1 MRAREYDYAKEP
13 TISIVKSILSE
24 AVKLRVSDIHFD
36 PTPETLVVRFRI
48 DGDLI
53 EFTTAPNEAKKNILT
68 RIKILASM
76 NITETN
82 VPQTGTIKY
91 EDKQSSH
98 NMLVSSLPTINGE
111 KIVIH
116 IADYHQSLNGIDSLL
131 FSEDNLVKLKRLINL
146 PNGIILICGSTSAGK
161 TTTMYSLLKELD
173 TKAKNIITVEDPVK
187 MRIEGINQVEVA
199 PEKGLTMSSILR
211 SLLVQDPNVICLSE
225 INNEEIARLA
235 LRASTTGRIVISTVH
250 SKNASTTVD
259 MLSNMNI
266 ETYLLASTLSGIISQ
281 RLVKKLC
288 PKCRRQK
295 EANTFE
301 KTIFR
306 RALNKN
312 INILYEPV
320 GCNECIDGYQ
330 GRLPIAEVV
339 EINNEMRT
347 AIANHKDSDTLYN
360 ILYKDTNTI
369 LQDGLIMA
377 MNGDTSFEEIMRV
390 VDYESDFNKDNE
402 AIKKTIL
409 GAASETMKES
419 QKEVEQPIQEVN
431 IVEPVPVTEPQ
442 LVEEVVPTPAPIEV
456 APVPTTEIPVAE
468 PTPIVE
474 APAPIQEPTP
484 VVETP
489 VVTEPTPVVEE
500 PTPVV
505 ETPAPVQEPVVEE
518 PKVETPVTEPKAEE
532 KKYLKL
538 KRLYGDDNNN
548 FRNNSKKQYG
558 RDKKNINFKALSE
571 LEWAWNIIK
580 KTRQLNQSK
589 DKTSRT
595 KESDYKYCLLLL
607 CAQVMKGDG
616 KQMVCELDKVKETIR
631 RYYKTKKQQIDAL
644 QNFKE
649 ILSKDYDLKNVYQT
663 VNRCLNPV
671 AKTDIIME
679 LLAIAY
685 SDDVF
690 STVFNGRGEPG

>member
-68 RIKILASM
+68 RIKILSSM

-82 VPQTGTIKY
+82 IPQTGTIKY
-91 EDKQSSH
+91 KDKQSSH

-116 IADYHQSLNGIDSLL
+116 IADYHQSLNGIDSLF
-131 FSEDNLVKLKRLINL
+131 FSEENLVKLKRLINL

-161 TTTMYSLLKELD
+161 TTTMYSILKELD
-173 TKAKNIITVEDPVK
+173 AKAKNIITVEDPVK
-187 MRIEGINQVEVA
+187 MRIDGINQVQVA

-211 SLLVQDPNVICLSE
+211 SLLSQDPNVICLSE

-339 EINNEMRT
+339 EINNEMRM

-360 ILYKDTNTI
+360 ILYKDTNTM

-419 QKEVEQPIQEVN
+419 QKNIEQPIREN
-431 IVEPVPVTEPQ
+431 YVEEPAPVTEPQ
-442 LVEEVVPTPAPIEV
+442 LVEEVVPTPEPVKVSSVSTPDIAVPSPEPQVQEDNEPTKNIEDEK
-456 APVPTTEIPVAE
+456 PVPVEKPKEKKSTNEIMSNLPKISGPKKDNLDPMKKILEDIKKRREAQLKNQQETSSPTEPTTSTVVETQPVEIPVAQ
-468 PTPIVE
+468 
-474 APAPIQEPTP
+474 PAPEQP
-484 VVETP
+484 VKEN
-489 VVTEPTPVVEE
+489 
-500 PTPVV
+500 
-505 ETPAPVQEPVVEE
+505 
-518 PKVETPVTEPKAEE
+518 
-532 KKYLKL
+532 YNDFS
-538 KRLYGDDNNN
+538 YDDNLDINN
-548 FRNNSKKQYG
+548 
-558 RDKKNINFKALSE
+558 I
-571 LEWAWNIIK
+571 
-580 KTRQLNQSK
+580 
-589 DKTSRT
+589 
-595 KESDYKYCLLLL
+595 
-607 CAQVMKGDG
+607 
-616 KQMVCELDKVKETIR
+616 
-631 RYYKTKKQQIDAL
+631 
-644 QNFKE
+644 
-649 ILSKDYDLKNVYQT
+649 
-663 VNRCLNPV
+663 
-671 AKTDIIME
+671 
-679 LLAIAY
+679 
-685 SDDVF
+685 
-690 STVFNGRGEPG
+690 

>member
-474 APAPIQEPTP
+474 TPAPIQEPTP

-489 VVTEPTPVVEE
+489 V
-500 PTPVV
+500 
-505 ETPAPVQEPVVEE
+505 
-518 PKVETPVTEPKAEE
+518 TEPKAEE
-532 KKYLKL
+532 KKEEPKEKKSTGQIMAGLPKIKEP
-538 KRLYGDDNNN
+538 KRDNLDPM
-548 FRNNSKKQYG
+548 KKILE
-558 RDKKNINFKALSE
+558 DIKKRREQQFKAQE
-571 LEWAWNIIK
+571 AAAAPVANAPQVVETTPTPAVEP
-580 KTRQLNQSK
+580 TPVVEQ
-589 DKTSRT
+589 TPAAPVV
-595 KESDYKYCLLLL
+595 EAP
-607 CAQVMKGDG
+607 AQVAVAEPAPAPVQENYNDFSYDDD
-616 KQMVCELDKVKETIR
+616 LDINN
-631 RYYKTKKQQIDAL
+631 I
-644 QNFKE
+644 
-649 ILSKDYDLKNVYQT
+649 
-663 VNRCLNPV
+663 
-671 AKTDIIME
+671 
-679 LLAIAY
+679 
-685 SDDVF
+685 
-690 STVFNGRGEPG
+690 

>member
-1 MRAREYDYAKEP
+1 MKAREYDYTKEP

-36 PTPETLVVRFRI
+36 PTPEELVIRFRI

-53 EFTTAPNEAKKNILT
+53 EFTTAPTEAKKNILT

-82 VPQTGTIKY
+82 IPQTGTIKY

-173 TKAKNIITVEDPVK
+173 AKSKNIITVEDPVK
-187 MRIEGINQVEVA
+187 MRIEGINQVQVA

-409 GAASETMKES
+409 GAATETMKES
-419 QKEVEQPIQEVN
+419 QKQIEQPTQEEIN
-431 IVEPVPVTEPQ
+431 IIEPTPVSEPQ
-442 LVEEVVPTPAPIEV
+442 LVEEVVPTPPPVEVTEVPIAE
-456 APVPTTEIPVAE
+456 APVVEVPVSEPVQEVVE

-474 APAPIQEPTP
+474 QPIPEVPVVETPVVEQPTVTEPAPVVEETP

-489 VVTEPTPVVEE
+489 VAEVPVAEPAPTPVVEE
-500 PTPVV
+500 PTPEVKEEPAEEKEVKPSKKTGQILAGLPKISRPKRNVEDPMKKILEDIKKKRAELANNPQPAATAEPAPAPIV
-505 ETPAPVQEPVVEE
+505 ETPAQAPEVAQPEP
-518 PKVETPVTEPKAEE
+518 TPVTEAPAPVTPEIPIATPAPAEPVQE
-532 KKYLKL
+532 NYNDFS
-538 KRLYGDDNNN
+538 YDDDLDINN
-548 FRNNSKKQYG
+548 
-558 RDKKNINFKALSE
+558 I
-571 LEWAWNIIK
+571 
-580 KTRQLNQSK
+580 
-589 DKTSRT
+589 
-595 KESDYKYCLLLL
+595 
-607 CAQVMKGDG
+607 
-616 KQMVCELDKVKETIR
+616 
-631 RYYKTKKQQIDAL
+631 
-644 QNFKE
+644 
-649 ILSKDYDLKNVYQT
+649 
-663 VNRCLNPV
+663 
-671 AKTDIIME
+671 
-679 LLAIAY
+679 
-685 SDDVF
+685 
-690 STVFNGRGEPG
+690 

>member
-82 VPQTGTIKY
+82 VPQNGTIKY

-173 TKAKNIITVEDPVK
+173 AKAKNIITVEDPVK
-187 MRIEGINQVEVA
+187 MRIEGINQVQVA

-211 SLLVQDPNVICLSE
+211 SLLAQDPNVICLSE

-409 GAASETMKES
+409 GAASETMKEA
-419 QKEVEQPIQEVN
+419 QKVNEQPQEIN
-431 IVEPVPVTEPQ
+431 IIEPAPVTEPQ
-442 LVEEVVPTPAPIEV
+442 LVEEVVPTPTPVDI
-456 APVPTTEIPVAE
+456 APVPQAEVPVVEPTPQVAEPAPVAE
-468 PTPIVE
+468 VPV
-474 APAPIQEPTP
+474 AEPTP

-489 VVTEPTPVVEE
+489 VVEAPAPVVEQPTPAPTPEPVQEPVVEQPVKEEPKVEEKKEDNKPKKSTGQIMAGLPKIKGPKRDNLDPMKKILEDIKKRREQQFQKQEAAAAPVEPTPQVVEAPPAPVTETPAPAVEPTPVVEE
-500 PTPVV
+500 TPAAPVV
-505 ETPAPVQEPVVEE
+505 EAPAQVAVAEPAPAPVQEN
-518 PKVETPVTEPKAEE
+518 
-532 KKYLKL
+532 YNDFS
-538 KRLYGDDNNN
+538 YDDDLDINN
-548 FRNNSKKQYG
+548 
-558 RDKKNINFKALSE
+558 I
-571 LEWAWNIIK
+571 
-580 KTRQLNQSK
+580 
-589 DKTSRT
+589 
-595 KESDYKYCLLLL
+595 
-607 CAQVMKGDG
+607 
-616 KQMVCELDKVKETIR
+616 
-631 RYYKTKKQQIDAL
+631 
-644 QNFKE
+644 
-649 ILSKDYDLKNVYQT
+649 
-663 VNRCLNPV
+663 
-671 AKTDIIME
+671 
-679 LLAIAY
+679 
-685 SDDVF
+685 
-690 STVFNGRGEPG
+690 

>member
-409 GAASETMKES
+409 GAATETMKES

-456 APVPTTEIPVAE
+456 APVLTTEIPVAE
-468 PTPIVE
+468 PTPVVE
-474 APAPIQEPTP
+474 TPAPIQGPTP

-518 PKVETPVTEPKAEE
+518 PKVETPVTEPKVEE
-532 KKYLKL
+532 KKEEPKEKKSTGQIMAGLPKIKGP
-538 KRLYGDDNNN
+538 KRDNLDPMKKILEDIKKRREEQ
-548 FRNNSKKQYG
+548 FKKQEAAAAPVV
-558 RDKKNINFKALSE
+558 NAPQVVE
-571 LEWAWNIIK
+571 TTPAPAV
-580 KTRQLNQSK
+580 
-589 DKTSRT
+589 
-595 KESDYKYCLLLL
+595 ESTPVVEETPAAPVVEAP
-607 CAQVMKGDG
+607 AQVAVAEPAPAPVQENYNDFSYDDD
-616 KQMVCELDKVKETIR
+616 LDINN
-631 RYYKTKKQQIDAL
+631 I
-644 QNFKE
+644 
-649 ILSKDYDLKNVYQT
+649 
-663 VNRCLNPV
+663 
-671 AKTDIIME
+671 
-679 LLAIAY
+679 
-685 SDDVF
+685 
-690 STVFNGRGEPG
+690 

>member
-409 GAASETMKES
+409 GAATETMKES

-456 APVPTTEIPVAE
+456 APVLTTEIPVAE

-474 APAPIQEPTP
+474 TPAPIQEPTP

-518 PKVETPVTEPKAEE
+518 PKVETPVTEPKVEE
-532 KKYLKL
+532 KKEEPKEKKSTGQIMAGLPKIKGP
-538 KRLYGDDNNN
+538 KRDNLDPMKKILEDIKKRREEQ
-548 FRNNSKKQYG
+548 FKKQEAAAAPVV
-558 RDKKNINFKALSE
+558 NAPQVVE
-571 LEWAWNIIK
+571 TTPAPAV
-580 KTRQLNQSK
+580 
-589 DKTSRT
+589 
-595 KESDYKYCLLLL
+595 ESTPVVEETPAAPVVEAP
-607 CAQVMKGDG
+607 AQVAVAEPAPAPVQENYNDFSYDDD
-616 KQMVCELDKVKETIR
+616 LDINN
-631 RYYKTKKQQIDAL
+631 I
-644 QNFKE
+644 
-649 ILSKDYDLKNVYQT
+649 
-663 VNRCLNPV
+663 
-671 AKTDIIME
+671 
-679 LLAIAY
+679 
-685 SDDVF
+685 
-690 STVFNGRGEPG
+690 

>member
-1 MRAREYDYAKEP
+1 MRSREYDYAKEP

-68 RIKILASM
+68 RIKILASI

-82 VPQTGTIKY
+82 VPQNGTIKY

-173 TKAKNIITVEDPVK
+173 AKTKNIITVEDPVK
-187 MRIEGINQVEVA
+187 MRIDGINQVQVA

-211 SLLVQDPNVICLSE
+211 SLLAQDPNVICLSE

-295 EANTFE
+295 EANIFE

-409 GAASETMKES
+409 GAASETMKEA
-419 QKEVEQPIQEVN
+419 QKVNEQPQEKN
-431 IVEPVPVTEPQ
+431 IIEPAPVTEPQ
-442 LVEEVVPTPAPIEV
+442 LVEEVVSTPIDI
-456 APVPTTEIPVAE
+456 APVPQAEVHVVEPTPQVAEPAPVAEVPVAE
-468 PTPIVE
+468 PTS
-474 APAPIQEPTP
+474 

-489 VVTEPTPVVEE
+489 VVEAPAPVVEE
-500 PTPVV
+500 PTPAPTPEPVQNPVV
-505 ETPAPVQEPVVEE
+505 EQTVKEEPMVEEKKEDNKPKKSTGQIMAGLPKIKGPKRDNLDPTKKILEDIKKRREQQFQKQEAATPPVAPTPQVVEAPPAPVIETPAPVVEPTPVVKEKPAAPVVEA
-518 PKVETPVTEPKAEE
+518 P
-532 KKYLKL
+532 
-538 KRLYGDDNNN
+538 
-548 FRNNSKKQYG
+548 
-558 RDKKNINFKALSE
+558 
-571 LEWAWNIIK
+571 
-580 KTRQLNQSK
+580 
-589 DKTSRT
+589 
-595 KESDYKYCLLLL
+595 
-607 CAQVMKGDG
+607 AQVAVAEPAPAPVQENYNDFSYDDD
-616 KQMVCELDKVKETIR
+616 LDINN
-631 RYYKTKKQQIDAL
+631 I
-644 QNFKE
+644 
-649 ILSKDYDLKNVYQT
+649 
-663 VNRCLNPV
+663 
-671 AKTDIIME
+671 
-679 LLAIAY
+679 
-685 SDDVF
+685 
-690 STVFNGRGEPG
+690 

>member
-82 VPQTGTIKY
+82 VPQNGTIKY

-173 TKAKNIITVEDPVK
+173 AKAKNIITVEDPVK
-187 MRIEGINQVEVA
+187 MRIEGINQVQVA

-211 SLLVQDPNVICLSE
+211 SLLAQDPNVICLSE

-409 GAASETMKES
+409 GAASETMKEA
-419 QKEVEQPIQEVN
+419 QKVNEQPQEIN
-431 IVEPVPVTEPQ
+431 IIEPAPVTEPQ
-442 LVEEVVPTPAPIEV
+442 LVEEVVPTPTPVDI
-456 APVPTTEIPVAE
+456 APVPQAEVPVVEPTPQVAE
-468 PTPIVE
+468 P
-474 APAPIQEPTP
+474 APVAKVPVAEPTP

-489 VVTEPTPVVEE
+489 VVEAPTPVVEQPTPAPAPEPVQEPVVEQPVKEEPKVEEKKEDNKPKKSTGQIMAGLPKIKGPKRDNLDPMKKILEDIKKRREQQFQKQEAAAAPVEPTPQVVEAPPAPVTETPAPAVEPTPVVEE
-500 PTPVV
+500 TPAAPVV
-505 ETPAPVQEPVVEE
+505 EAPAQVAVAEPAPAPVQEN
-518 PKVETPVTEPKAEE
+518 
-532 KKYLKL
+532 YNDFS
-538 KRLYGDDNNN
+538 YDDDLDINN
-548 FRNNSKKQYG
+548 
-558 RDKKNINFKALSE
+558 I
-571 LEWAWNIIK
+571 
-580 KTRQLNQSK
+580 
-589 DKTSRT
+589 
-595 KESDYKYCLLLL
+595 
-607 CAQVMKGDG
+607 
-616 KQMVCELDKVKETIR
+616 
-631 RYYKTKKQQIDAL
+631 
-644 QNFKE
+644 
-649 ILSKDYDLKNVYQT
+649 
-663 VNRCLNPV
+663 
-671 AKTDIIME
+671 
-679 LLAIAY
+679 
-685 SDDVF
+685 
-690 STVFNGRGEPG
+690 

>member
-82 VPQTGTIKY
+82 VPQNGTIKY

-173 TKAKNIITVEDPVK
+173 AKAKNIITVEDPVK
-187 MRIEGINQVEVA
+187 MRIEGINQVQVA

-211 SLLVQDPNVICLSE
+211 SLLAQDPNVICLSE

-409 GAASETMKES
+409 GAASETMKEA
-419 QKEVEQPIQEVN
+419 QKVNEQPQEIN
-431 IVEPVPVTEPQ
+431 IIEPAPVTEPQ
-442 LVEEVVPTPAPIEV
+442 LVEEVVPTPTPVDI
-456 APVPTTEIPVAE
+456 APVPQAEVPIVEPTTQVAEPAPVAE
-468 PTPIVE
+468 VPV
-474 APAPIQEPTP
+474 AEPTP

-489 VVTEPTPVVEE
+489 VVEAPAPVVEQ
-500 PTPVV
+500 PTP
-505 ETPAPVQEPVVEE
+505 TPTPEPVQEPVVEQPVKEE
-518 PKVETPVTEPKAEE
+518 PKVEEKKEDNKPKKSTGQIMAGLPKIKGPKKDNLDPMKKILEDIKKRREQQFQKQEAAAAPVEPTPQVVEAPVIETPVVEE
-532 KKYLKL
+532 TP
-538 KRLYGDDNNN
+538 
-548 FRNNSKKQYG
+548 
-558 RDKKNINFKALSE
+558 AAPAVE
-571 LEWAWNIIK
+571 AP
-580 KTRQLNQSK
+580 
-589 DKTSRT
+589 
-595 KESDYKYCLLLL
+595 
-607 CAQVMKGDG
+607 AQVAVAEPAPAPVQENYNDFSYDDD
-616 KQMVCELDKVKETIR
+616 LDINN
-631 RYYKTKKQQIDAL
+631 I
-644 QNFKE
+644 
-649 ILSKDYDLKNVYQT
+649 
-663 VNRCLNPV
+663 
-671 AKTDIIME
+671 
-679 LLAIAY
+679 
-685 SDDVF
+685 
-690 STVFNGRGEPG
+690 

>member
-484 VVETP
+484 VVKTP

-532 KKYLKL
+532 KKEEPKEKKSTGQIMAGLPKIKGP
-538 KRLYGDDNNN
+538 KRDNLDPM
-548 FRNNSKKQYG
+548 KKILE
-558 RDKKNINFKALSE
+558 DIKKRREQQFKAQE
-571 LEWAWNIIK
+571 AAA
-580 KTRQLNQSK
+580 
-589 DKTSRT
+589 
-595 KESDYKYCLLLL
+595 
-607 CAQVMKGDG
+607 AQVANAPQVVETTPAPAVETTPVVEETPTAPVVEAPAQVAVAEPAPAPVQENYNDFSYDDD
-616 KQMVCELDKVKETIR
+616 LDINN
-631 RYYKTKKQQIDAL
+631 I
-644 QNFKE
+644 
-649 ILSKDYDLKNVYQT
+649 
-663 VNRCLNPV
+663 
-671 AKTDIIME
+671 
-679 LLAIAY
+679 
-685 SDDVF
+685 
-690 STVFNGRGEPG
+690 

>member
-82 VPQTGTIKY
+82 VPQNGTIKY

-173 TKAKNIITVEDPVK
+173 AKAKNIITVEDPVK
-187 MRIEGINQVEVA
+187 MRIEGINQVQVA

-211 SLLVQDPNVICLSE
+211 SLLAQDPNVICLSE

-409 GAASETMKES
+409 GAASETMKEA
-419 QKEVEQPIQEVN
+419 QKVNEQPQEIN
-431 IVEPVPVTEPQ
+431 IIEPAPVTEPQ
-442 LVEEVVPTPAPIEV
+442 LVEEVVPTPTPVDI
-456 APVPTTEIPVAE
+456 APVPQAEIPVVE
-468 PTPIVE
+468 PTPQVAE
-474 APAPIQEPTP
+474 PAPVAEVPVAEPTP

-489 VVTEPTPVVEE
+489 VVEAPAPVVEQPTPAPAPEPVQESVVEQPVKEEPKVEEKKEDNKPKKSTGQIMAGLPKIKGPKRDNLDPMKKILEDIKKRREQQFQKQEAAAAPVEPTPQIVEAPPAPVTETPAPVVEPTPVVEE
-500 PTPVV
+500 TPAAPVV
-505 ETPAPVQEPVVEE
+505 EAPAQVAVAEPAPAPVQEN
-518 PKVETPVTEPKAEE
+518 
-532 KKYLKL
+532 YNDFS
-538 KRLYGDDNNN
+538 YDDDLDINN
-548 FRNNSKKQYG
+548 
-558 RDKKNINFKALSE
+558 I
-571 LEWAWNIIK
+571 
-580 KTRQLNQSK
+580 
-589 DKTSRT
+589 
-595 KESDYKYCLLLL
+595 
-607 CAQVMKGDG
+607 
-616 KQMVCELDKVKETIR
+616 
-631 RYYKTKKQQIDAL
+631 
-644 QNFKE
+644 
-649 ILSKDYDLKNVYQT
+649 
-663 VNRCLNPV
+663 
-671 AKTDIIME
+671 
-679 LLAIAY
+679 
-685 SDDVF
+685 
-690 STVFNGRGEPG
+690 

>member
-82 VPQTGTIKY
+82 VPQNGTIKY

-173 TKAKNIITVEDPVK
+173 AKAKNIITVEDPVK
-187 MRIEGINQVEVA
+187 MRIEGINQVQVA

-211 SLLVQDPNVICLSE
+211 SLLAQDPNVICLSE

-409 GAASETMKES
+409 GAASETMKEA
-419 QKEVEQPIQEVN
+419 QKVNEQPQEIN
-431 IVEPVPVTEPQ
+431 IIEPAPVTEPQ
-442 LVEEVVPTPAPIEV
+442 LVEEVVPTPTPVDI
-456 APVPTTEIPVAE
+456 APVPQAEIPVVE
-468 PTPIVE
+468 PTPQVAE
-474 APAPIQEPTP
+474 PAPVAEVPVAEPTP

-489 VVTEPTPVVEE
+489 VVEAPAPVVEQSTPAPTPEPVQEPVVEQPVKEEPKVEEKKEDNKPKKSTGQIMAGLPKIKGPKRDNLDPMKKILEDIKKRREQQFQKQETAATPVEPTPQVVEAPVIETPAPVVEPTPVVEE
-500 PTPVV
+500 TPTAPVV
-505 ETPAPVQEPVVEE
+505 EAPAQVAVAEPAPAPVQEN
-518 PKVETPVTEPKAEE
+518 
-532 KKYLKL
+532 YNDFS
-538 KRLYGDDNNN
+538 YDDDLDINN
-548 FRNNSKKQYG
+548 
-558 RDKKNINFKALSE
+558 I
-571 LEWAWNIIK
+571 
-580 KTRQLNQSK
+580 
-589 DKTSRT
+589 
-595 KESDYKYCLLLL
+595 
-607 CAQVMKGDG
+607 
-616 KQMVCELDKVKETIR
+616 
-631 RYYKTKKQQIDAL
+631 
-644 QNFKE
+644 
-649 ILSKDYDLKNVYQT
+649 
-663 VNRCLNPV
+663 
-671 AKTDIIME
+671 
-679 LLAIAY
+679 
-685 SDDVF
+685 
-690 STVFNGRGEPG
+690 

>member
-82 VPQTGTIKY
+82 IPQNGTIKY

-173 TKAKNIITVEDPVK
+173 AKAKNIITVEDPVK
-187 MRIEGINQVEVA
+187 MRIEGINQVQVA

-211 SLLVQDPNVICLSE
+211 SLLAQDPNVICLSE

-288 PKCRRQK
+288 PKCRRPK

-339 EINNEMRT
+339 EINNEMRA

-409 GAASETMKES
+409 GAASETMKEA
-419 QKEVEQPIQEVN
+419 QKVNEQPQEIN
-431 IVEPVPVTEPQ
+431 IIEPAPVTEPQ
-442 LVEEVVPTPAPIEV
+442 LVEEVVPTPTPVDI
-456 APVPTTEIPVAE
+456 APVAEVPVAE
-468 PTPIVE
+468 PTPVVE
-474 APAPIQEPTP
+474 APVP
-484 VVETP
+484 VVEQSNP
-489 VVTEPTPVVEE
+489 SP
-500 PTPVV
+500 
-505 ETPAPVQEPVVEE
+505 TPAPVQEPVVEQPVKEE
-518 PKVETPVTEPKAEE
+518 PKVEEKKEDNKPKKSTGQIMAGLPKIKGPKRDNLDPMKKILEDIKKRREQQFQKQEVVAAPVEPTPQVVEVPPTPAIETPTPVTTAPVEPQVVAQPAAPVAPAPVVEAPAPIPVAEAAPVQE
-532 KKYLKL
+532 NYNDFS
-538 KRLYGDDNNN
+538 YDDNLDINN
-548 FRNNSKKQYG
+548 
-558 RDKKNINFKALSE
+558 I
-571 LEWAWNIIK
+571 
-580 KTRQLNQSK
+580 
-589 DKTSRT
+589 
-595 KESDYKYCLLLL
+595 
-607 CAQVMKGDG
+607 
-616 KQMVCELDKVKETIR
+616 
-631 RYYKTKKQQIDAL
+631 
-644 QNFKE
+644 
-649 ILSKDYDLKNVYQT
+649 
-663 VNRCLNPV
+663 
-671 AKTDIIME
+671 
-679 LLAIAY
+679 
-685 SDDVF
+685 
-690 STVFNGRGEPG
+690 

>member
-1 MRAREYDYAKEP
+1 
-13 TISIVKSILSE
+13 
-24 AVKLRVSDIHFD
+24 
-36 PTPETLVVRFRI
+36 
-48 DGDLI
+48 
-53 EFTTAPNEAKKNILT
+53 
-68 RIKILASM
+68 
-76 NITETN
+76 
-82 VPQTGTIKY
+82 
-91 EDKQSSH
+91 
-98 NMLVSSLPTINGE
+98 
-111 KIVIH
+111 
-116 IADYHQSLNGIDSLL
+116 
-131 FSEDNLVKLKRLINL
+131 
-146 PNGIILICGSTSAGK
+146 
-161 TTTMYSLLKELD
+161 
-173 TKAKNIITVEDPVK
+173 

-419 QKEVEQPIQEVN
+419 QKEVEQIGEFTYFEYNIQV
-431 IVEPVPVTEPQ
+431 
-442 LVEEVVPTPAPIEV
+442 
-456 APVPTTEIPVAE
+456 
-468 PTPIVE
+468 
-474 APAPIQEPTP
+474 
-484 VVETP
+484 
-489 VVTEPTPVVEE
+489 
-500 PTPVV
+500 
-505 ETPAPVQEPVVEE
+505 
-518 PKVETPVTEPKAEE
+518 
-532 KKYLKL
+532 
-538 KRLYGDDNNN
+538 
-548 FRNNSKKQYG
+548 
-558 RDKKNINFKALSE
+558 
-571 LEWAWNIIK
+571 
-580 KTRQLNQSK
+580 
-589 DKTSRT
+589 
-595 KESDYKYCLLLL
+595 YKSCVSLDHLL
-607 CAQVMKGDG
+607 
-616 KQMVCELDKVKETIR
+616 
-631 RYYKTKKQQIDAL
+631 
-644 QNFKE
+644 
-649 ILSKDYDLKNVYQT
+649 
-663 VNRCLNPV
+663 
-671 AKTDIIME
+671 
-679 LLAIAY
+679 
-685 SDDVF
+685 F
-690 STVFNGRGEPG
+690 STIFLHKTQTFTSKQKKRSKTFKSKI

>member
-82 VPQTGTIKY
+82 VPQNGTIKY

-173 TKAKNIITVEDPVK
+173 AKAKNIITVEDPVK
-187 MRIEGINQVEVA
+187 MRIEGINQVQVA

-211 SLLVQDPNVICLSE
+211 SLLAQDPNVICLSE

-409 GAASETMKES
+409 GAASETMKEA
-419 QKEVEQPIQEVN
+419 QKVNEQPQEIN
-431 IVEPVPVTEPQ
+431 IIEPAPVTEPQ
-442 LVEEVVPTPAPIEV
+442 LVEEVVPTPTPVDI
-456 APVPTTEIPVAE
+456 APVPQAEVPVVEPTPQVAEPAPVAE
-468 PTPIVE
+468 VPV
-474 APAPIQEPTP
+474 AEPTP

-489 VVTEPTPVVEE
+489 VVETPAPEPVQEPVVEQPVKEEPKVEEKKEDNKPKKSTGQIMAGLPKIKGPKRDNLDPMKKILEDIKKRREQQFQKQEAAAAPVEPTPQVVEAPPAPVTETPAPAVEPTPVVEE
-500 PTPVV
+500 TPAAPVV
-505 ETPAPVQEPVVEE
+505 EAPAQVAVAEPAPAPVQEN
-518 PKVETPVTEPKAEE
+518 
-532 KKYLKL
+532 YNDFS
-538 KRLYGDDNNN
+538 YDDDLDINN
-548 FRNNSKKQYG
+548 
-558 RDKKNINFKALSE
+558 I
-571 LEWAWNIIK
+571 
-580 KTRQLNQSK
+580 
-589 DKTSRT
+589 
-595 KESDYKYCLLLL
+595 
-607 CAQVMKGDG
+607 
-616 KQMVCELDKVKETIR
+616 
-631 RYYKTKKQQIDAL
+631 
-644 QNFKE
+644 
-649 ILSKDYDLKNVYQT
+649 
-663 VNRCLNPV
+663 
-671 AKTDIIME
+671 
-679 LLAIAY
+679 
-685 SDDVF
+685 
-690 STVFNGRGEPG
+690 